1 VRFDPLV
8 TLMRNTVT
16 VFLVRV
22 ALPDRPGS
30 LGAVA
35 SAMGRVNA
43 DINAVEIVERYDGLA
58 IDDFMVEL
66 PTGAAADSLVT
77 ACESEPGVEVVWV
90 SHYPEGWGLQGDVD
104 VLNAMTDE
112 PERAEEI
119 LTTQAPALFRASW
132 AVLVDRSGAVHVRS
146 EMAPD
151 LDAAGV
157 AAFGPLN
164 QATVVE
170 LPDGWIAGWSETL
183 IAVAPLRKGSAIV
196 VARRGGPEFIKSEL
210 GRLRHLAALAPHRH

>member
-1 VRFDPLV
+1 
-8 TLMRNTVT
+8 MRNTVG

-43 DINAVEIVERYDGLA
+43 DINAVEIVERYEGLV

-66 PTGAAADSLVT
+66 PTGVAADSLVT

-90 SHYPEGWGLQGDVD
+90 SHYPEGWGLQSDVD
-104 VLNAMTDE
+104 VLNSMTDE

-119 LTTQAPALFRASW
+119 LTTHAPALFRAAW
-132 AVLVDRSGAVHVRS
+132 AVLIERNGSVSVRS
-146 EMAPD
+146 DMAPD

-157 AAFGPLN
+157 AALGPLN
-164 QATVVE
+164 QAAVAE
-170 LPDGWIAGWSETL
+170 LPDGWIPGWSETL
-183 IAVAPLRKGSAIV
+183 VAVAPLRKGAAIV

-210 GRLRHLAALAPHRH
+210 GRLRHLAALTPRKH